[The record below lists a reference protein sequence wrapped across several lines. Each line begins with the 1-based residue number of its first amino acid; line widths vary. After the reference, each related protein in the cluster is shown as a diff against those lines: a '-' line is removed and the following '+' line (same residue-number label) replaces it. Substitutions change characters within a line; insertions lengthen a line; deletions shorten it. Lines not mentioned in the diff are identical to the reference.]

1 MNVGRS
7 SLDWT
12 YIRAFL
18 AVAEAGSLS
27 AAARTLGLSQPTL
40 GRHIRAA
47 EAGLGATLFVRE
59 PGGLQLTEVGRTLF
73 GPARDMAA
81 ASARLETLAAGRDMR
96 VSGTV
101 RITASV
107 VVCHYVL
114 PRIIAELRK
123 AEPDIEVELAPSD
136 TTENL
141 IFRDADIAI
150 RMFRPTQLEIVTR
163 KIGDSPLALYASD
176 DLLAHYGQPSN
187 FEELRGVPFVGFDRS
202 DMILRQ
208 FRDWGLD
215 VTKGFFGVRCDD
227 QAAYWKLVC
236 AGCGVGGMQTVIGD
250 VEPKVQTLDFQ
261 PDLPPL
267 PLWLAAHDAMHKTP
281 RVKRVWDFLLESI
294 SRSLRPKTWSP
305 NVG

>member
-1 MNVGRS
+1 MMIGRS

-12 YIRAFL
+12 YVRAFL
-18 AVAEAGSLS
+18 AVAETGSLS
-27 AAARTLGLSQPTL
+27 AAARTLGQSQPTL
-40 GRHIRAA
+40 GRHIKAA
-47 EAGLGATLFVRE
+47 EAALGATLFVRD
-59 PGGLQLTEVGRTLF
+59 PGGLQLTEIGRTLL
-73 GPARDMAA
+73 GPAQDMAA

-107 VVCHYVL
+107 VVCHHLL
-114 PRIIAELRK
+114 PRIIAELRE
-123 AEPDIEVELAPSD
+123 AEPDIEVELVPSD

-141 IFRDADIAI
+141 IFREADIAI

-163 KIGDSPLALYASD
+163 KIGDSPLALYASG
-176 DLLAHYGQPSN
+176 DLLARYGQPGN
-187 FEELRGVPFVGFDRS
+187 FGELREVPFVGFDRS

-250 VEPKVQTLDFQ
+250 AEPKVQTLDFQ

-281 RVKRVWDFLLESI
+281 RVKRVWDFLI
-294 SRSLRPKTWSP
+294 DAVSRSLRPKT
-305 NVG
+305 